1 MTYTILRKEQNIAGD
16 WSVLVEYNNQPLS
29 FLFNSDPTEQMIN
42 NAIQD
47 FIDNPPTIEEEE
59 VVDDVTE

>member
-16 WSVLVEYNNQPLS
+16 WSVLVKYENQTFS
-29 FLFNSDPTEQMIN
+29 FLFNLDPTEQMNN

-47 FIDNPPTIEEEE
+47 FIDNPPTLEEEI
-59 VVDDVTE
+59 VDDTTE